1 MWIYAVLALFL
12 ILIIFFLSR
21 SVYRQIYLL
30 FYRVGKHRSW
40 AIHLL
45 LLVFL
50 PGTIVHELSHFLAA
64 TFLGVRT
71 GTINLIPQIKEE
83 GQVIA
88 GETQIAQCDPIRY
101 SLIGIA
107 PFVSGILLIYSVG
120 RFLLFGDTGLAFNF
134 FSFSAWISLMQKNF
148 SLLGMFSAFFL
159 FWVSNTM
166 FSSKKDLELLIVPL
180 IFSYI
185 VLFALYFLGL
195 RVSLIPSAA
204 INYFLLFLKDLSGY
218 LFFALIINFSF
229 FLVLLLLNKAFS
241 LLAKRH

>member
-1 MWIYAVLALFL
+1 
-12 ILIIFFLSR
+12 
-21 SVYRQIYLL
+21 
-30 FYRVGKHRSW
+30 
-40 AIHLL
+40 
-45 LLVFL
+45 
-50 PGTIVHELSHFLAA
+50 
-64 TFLGVRT
+64 
-71 GTINLIPQIKEE
+71 
-83 GQVIA
+83 
-88 GETQIAQCDPIRY
+88 
-101 SLIGIA
+101 
-107 PFVSGILLIYSVG
+107 
-120 RFLLFGDTGLAFNF
+120 
-134 FSFSAWISLMQKNF
+134 
-148 SLLGMFSAFFL
+148 
-159 FWVSNTM
+159 M